1 MWSLYFSECF
11 TDCLTCTMVW
21 GSDTKCQLIRI
32 VVEEGK
38 NNMEKKNVHRE
49 RRVILKRRDEKE
61 K

>member
-1 MWSLYFSECF
+1 
-11 TDCLTCTMVW
+11 MVW